1 MKESVT
7 ISVPSTS
14 STTTGAPTA
23 SQASGGNNVLPSTAA
38 QEHVTSSTGTLSSQ
52 PVSKAKPVDPTT
64 AAQLQEI
71 EQQIQNI
78 SAKLKSLR
86 TERERLESEGTEEQ
100 HKKAMSILEQE
111 QTLERQHKEALF
123 QQKQILNKQT
133 NVAAVD
139 PKQRSGE
146 PTALQPQSSHTCY
159 KLALRLRY
167 KTVHVSIAI

>member
-1 MKESVT
+1 MT
-7 ISVPSTS
+7 IPVPSTS

-38 QEHVTSSTGTLSSQ
+38 QEHVTSFTGTVSSQ

-64 AAQLQEI
+64 AAQLQKI
-71 EQQIQNI
+71 KQQIQNI

-139 PKQRSGE
+139 PKQRVGE

-167 KTVHVSIAI
+167 KTVHVSIVV